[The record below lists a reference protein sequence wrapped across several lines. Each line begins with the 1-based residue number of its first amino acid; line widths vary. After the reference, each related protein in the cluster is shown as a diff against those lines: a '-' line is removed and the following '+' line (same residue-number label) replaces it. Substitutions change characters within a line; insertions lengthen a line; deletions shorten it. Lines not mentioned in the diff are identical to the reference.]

1 MTETITLNAEVRSR
15 AGTGGARE
23 TRRNGRTP
31 AVIYGSKLDTL
42 MISLDSA
49 ELARHVRRHGFA
61 NHVFD
66 IDIGGRKERV
76 IPRDVQNHPLSGRPL
91 HVDFM
96 RVSATTAL
104 TVEVEVVFL
113 NEDQAPGLKRG
124 GVLNVVMRTIEVECT
139 PDAIPER
146 LTVDLSGLDIGDAV
160 HLGAIA
166 LPAGVELGDVDADAT
181 VATIAPPTT
190 EAAAEPAAAEGEEG
204 AGAAG

>member
-1 MTETITLNAEVRSR
+1 MTETTTLNAEVRSR

-31 AVIYGSKLDTL
+31 AMIYGSKLDTL

-49 ELARHVRRHGFA
+49 ELAKQVRRHGFL

-66 IDIGGRKERV
+66 IDIEGRKERV
-76 IPRDVQNHPLSGRPL
+76 IPREVQNHPLSGRAL

-96 RVSATTAL
+96 RISATTAI
-104 TVEVEVVFL
+104 TVEVEVVFI
-113 NEDQAPGLKRG
+113 NEDKAPGLKRG

-139 PDAIPER
+139 PDAIPEQ
-146 LTVDLSGLDIGDAV
+146 LTVDLSGLEIGDAI

-166 LPAGVELGDVDADAT
+166 LPAGVELTDLDIEAT
-181 VATIAPPTT
+181 VVTLAPPTV
-190 EAAAEPAAAEGEEG
+190 EG
-204 AGAAG
+204 AGQPAATEGDEGAGDAG